1 MHMCSECY
9 EVSGMENE
17 CEDGDAS
24 WADAKQRALPI
35 LTDCVRKGGNEDRL
49 RSVYPWAYAAPTAAK
64 STPPTAAKSARASLA
79 DRLMSFPD
87 NELIG
92 LTAEWQR
99 RTIRRAAQV
108 EIDRRAAAAKP
119 APAEA
124 PKRGR
129 GRPRLGGD
137 VATRT
142 VGVRMS
148 QADADALAAIAEAE
162 STTVAEL
169 LRPAVAALLARGK
182 V

>member
-1 MHMCSECY
+1 MQNRFERGKGVFSCEVCARKTRGSTGSNVHMCSECY
-9 EVSGMENE
+9 DVSGMENE
-17 CEDGDAS
+17 CQDGCAT
-24 WADAKQRALPI
+24 WADAKRRALPL
-35 LTDCVRKGGNEDRL
+35 LTDCVRKGGDEDRL
-49 RSVYPWAYAAPTAAK
+49 RSAFAWAYAAPTAAK
-64 STPPTAAKSARASLA
+64 SIPPKPAAKS
-79 DRLMSFPD
+79 
-87 NELIG
+87 
-92 LTAEWQR
+92 
-99 RTIRRAAQV
+99 
-108 EIDRRAAAAKP
+108 AAAKP

-162 STTVAEL
+162 NTTVAEL

-182 V
+182 PRV